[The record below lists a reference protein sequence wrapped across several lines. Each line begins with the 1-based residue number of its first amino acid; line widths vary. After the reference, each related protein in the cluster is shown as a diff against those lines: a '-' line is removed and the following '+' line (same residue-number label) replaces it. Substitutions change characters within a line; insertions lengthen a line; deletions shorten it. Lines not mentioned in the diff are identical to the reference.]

1 MPSTPAWFANQRR
14 ERNLTWRR
22 TLVAAF
28 LLSLC
33 LVGSTLHAL
42 FAGRRPPLL
51 FSDQLSATRLPSGL
65 PQTDVDVDGPL
76 SPDQASSA
84 CPQPKPLVPFRLLA
98 LDEQLQEL
106 FGNETYRLEAYMA
119 FGGAIRIPTESYEDL
134 LPVGKDDR
142 WDIFG
147 ELHVYLEKTFARVYE
162 SLNVTK
168 VNTYGI
174 VLHWQGSDEAALPV
188 MMTAHQDVVPVDP
201 ATYDEWVHPPYS
213 GYYDGTWI
221 WGRGSC
227 DDKSDLVASLQAID
241 TLLEL
246 GFQPRRSFVWA
257 FGFDEESAGT
267 QGAGHLSPYL
277 ERRYGTDGFALL
289 LDEGGSAYG
298 TAYGGDVVFAF
309 PGLSEKGYLDV
320 QIEITAPG
328 GHSSV
333 PPPHT
338 AIGMLAALLTAI
350 EDNPHPALLTRH
362 SSAYNATQ
370 CAAAYAPSF
379 PSKLRRLA
387 REAERSDAALAMLR
401 DALLEEFGLEYE
413 VLLRTTQAIDLVE
426 GGVKVNALPER
437 AAAIVNHRIV
447 QESSVAAVETRLG
460 ALLQP
465 IAARF
470 NLTMEAFG
478 RTLLPQSSEA
488 ADDVPSKGHVSLAV
502 AFGYALDPSPVT
514 PTGPHDPYQILAGT
528 IRGAIADSPRA
539 RAEGRNVVGVVVVPQ
554 IEHGNT
560 DTSRYWNLTRNIVR
574 YSHVREGDRYN
585 GFHTVNEAIRAEGWL
600 ESVRFYTRFILNCD
614 EYL

>member
-1 MPSTPAWFANQRR
+1 MRQVLMGYSTP
-14 ERNLTWRR
+14 
-22 TLVAAF
+22 
-28 LLSLC
+28 
-33 LVGSTLHAL
+33 
-42 FAGRRPPLL
+42 
-51 FSDQLSATRLPSGL
+51 
-65 PQTDVDVDGPL
+65 
-76 SPDQASSA
+76 
-84 CPQPKPLVPFRLLA
+84 
-98 LDEQLQEL
+98 
-106 FGNETYRLEAYMA
+106 
-119 FGGAIRIPTESYEDL
+119 
-134 LPVGKDDR
+134 
-142 WDIFG
+142 
-147 ELHVYLEKTFARVYE
+147 
-162 SLNVTK
+162 
-168 VNTYGI
+168 
-174 VLHWQGSDEAALPV
+174 
-188 MMTAHQDVVPVDP
+188 DVVPVAP
-201 ATYDEWVHPPYS
+201 ATYDDWIHPPYS

-227 DDKSDLVASLQAID
+227 DDKSDLMASLQAIN

-246 GFQPRRSFVWA
+246 GFEPYRTFVWA

-277 ERRYGTDGFALL
+277 ETRYGTHGFALL

-320 QIEITAPG
+320 QIEVTAPG
-328 GHSSV
+328 GHSST

-338 AIGMLAALLTAI
+338 AIGMLAALLTTM

-379 PSKLRRLA
+379 PAQIRRLA
-387 REAERSDAALAMLR
+387 REAERSDVALAMLR

-447 QESSVAAVETRLG
+447 QESSVAAVEARLS

-465 IAARF
+465 LASRF
-470 NLTMEAFG
+470 NLTMDAFG
-478 RTLLPQSSEA
+478 RTLLPQPTEVA
-488 ADDVPSKGHVSLAV
+488 GNGTSKGHVSLAV

-514 PTGPHDPYQILAGT
+514 PTRPNDPYQVLAGT

-539 RAEGRNVVGVVVVPQ
+539 LDEGRNVSGVVVVPQ

-600 ESVRFYTRFILNCD
+600 NSVRFYTRFILNCD